1 LNKRRQQ
8 QQNASNIND
17 DDSNSNRIN
26 PFTKSPVQSS
36 RTNPTDA
43 LKDSISPQSGE
54 IRSSNNKEF
63 TKEEGT
69 NPQQRPPN

>member
-8 QQNASNIND
+8 QPNASNIND

-26 PFTKSPVQSS
+26 PFTKSLVQSS

-43 LKDSISPQSGE
+43 LKDSISPQSRE
-54 IRSSNNKEF
+54 N
-63 TKEEGT
+63 
-69 NPQQRPPN
+69 